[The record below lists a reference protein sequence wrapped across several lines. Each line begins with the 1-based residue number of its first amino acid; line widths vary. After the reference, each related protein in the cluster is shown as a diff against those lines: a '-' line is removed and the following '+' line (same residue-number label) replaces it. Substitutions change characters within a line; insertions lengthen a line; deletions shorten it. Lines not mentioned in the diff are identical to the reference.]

1 MRQGAFPRII
11 LAAYLVIL
19 MLPIYW
25 LINMS
30 LRTNSDIVSGLAL
43 WPHHPTIEKYIQI
56 FKDPTWVHR
65 FGVSLT
71 YVAIN
76 TIISVTV
83 ALPAAYAFNRYAII
97 GDKHLFF
104 WLLTNLMAPT
114 AVFAMPFFNLYYAV
128 GLFDTVW
135 TVALAHCLFNI
146 PLAVWILEGFVGGVP
161 REIAEITGI
170 QVNHEMMDEGLIVD
184 KISVEI
190 QSGKPI
196 YDFWMNDSDF
206 IGTHPRYNDIVGG
219 SLTDFMAGEGK
230 DITNPN
236 LDLNDFIGLSFG
248 TFTDGKLYQLPDQQ
262 FANLYWFRY
271 DWFQKPELK
280 AAFKAKFGYELGVPV
295 NWSAYEDIADFFT
308 NTVKEIDGQKVYGHM
323 DYGKKDPSLG
333 WRFTDA
339 WLSMAGNGDRGLPNG
354 RPVDEWGIRAE
365 NGIPVGSSIS
375 RGGDANGP
383 AAVYAL
389 AKFVEWLKKYA
400 PPEAAGMD
408 FLEAGAV
415 PGQGHIAQ
423 QIFWYSA
430 FTAALS
436 KPDLPVMNKDGTPK
450 WRMAPSPHGAYW
462 KEGMKLGYQDV
473 GCWTLLK
480 YAPLERVKAGWLYS
494 QFCVSK
500 TVSLKKSVTFLHV
513 IRESDIQS
521 QAMTDLAPKVGGW
534 VEFYRSPAR
543 KLWTPTGVNVP
554 EYGKLAQV
562 WWQNVSKGI
571 SGEATYQQAMDGL
584 ARDQDAIMTRL
595 EKSGAQGKLGPKMN
609 EERDPEYWYAKAEK
623 DGTLAP
629 QRKLANEKPPGETVD
644 YDELLKTW
652 TAAAPKK

>member
-1 MRQGAFPRII
+1 MDIKRRDVLKGVGTAAVATAVGA
-11 LAAYLVIL
+11 
-19 MLPIYW
+19 
-25 LINMS
+25 
-30 LRTNSDIVSGLAL
+30 
-43 WPHHPTIEKYIQI
+43 
-56 FKDPTWVHR
+56 
-65 FGVSLT
+65 
-71 YVAIN
+71 
-76 TIISVTV
+76 
-83 ALPAAYAFNRYAII
+83 PA
-97 GDKHLFF
+97 
-104 WLLTNLMAPT
+104 LLTPTVSYAQQVDAAKKWIDSEFQPSTLTKDQQMAEMEWFIKASTPFKGMQVST
-114 AVFAMPFFNLYYAV
+114 ASE
-128 GLFDTVW
+128 
-135 TVALAHCLFNI
+135 
-146 PLAVWILEGFVGGVP
+146 ILGIHEYESKTLTKAF
-161 REIAEITGI
+161 AEITGI

-184 KISVEI
+184 KISTEI

-206 IGTHPRYNDIVGG
+206 IGTHPRYNDIIGG
-219 SLTDFMAGEGK
+219 SLTDFMAGDGK
-230 DITNPN
+230 EITNPN
-236 LDLNDFIGLSFG
+236 LDLNDFIGLSFA

-271 DWFQKPELK
+271 DWFKKPELK
-280 AAFKAKFGYELGVPV
+280 TAFKNKFGYELGVPV

-339 WLSMAGNGDRGLPNG
+339 WLSMAGNGDKGLPNG
-354 RPVDEWGIRAE
+354 KPVDEWGIRAE
-365 NGIPVGSSIS
+365 DGIPRGSSIT

-389 AKFVEWLKKYA
+389 TKFVEWLKKYA

-436 KPDLPVMNKDGTPK
+436 KPELPVMNSDGTPK

-473 GCWTLLK
+473 GCWTYLK
-480 YAPLERVKAGWLYS
+480 YADPKKVKAGWLYG

-500 TVSLKKSVTFLHV
+500 TVSLKKSLKFLHV
-513 IRESDIQS
+513 IRESDIWAD
-521 QAMTDLAPKVGGW
+521 AMTELAPKVGGF

-562 WWQNVSKGI
+562 WWQNVSKAI
-571 SGEATYQQAMDGL
+571 SGEATAQQAMDGL
-584 ARDQDAIMTRL
+584 AKAQDDIMGRL
-595 EKSGAQGKLGPKMN
+595 EKSGVQGKLGPKLN
-609 EERDPEYWYAKAEK
+609 EEKTAEYWYARAEK
-623 DGTLAP
+623 DGNTAP
-629 QRKLANEKPPGETVD
+629 QRKLANEKPQGVTQD
-644 YDELLKTW
+644 YDDLIKSWKAEVPHKKT
-652 TAAAPKK
+652 